1 MNVNK
6 DHIFAAPQGLSAE
19 IEIAAIPEVWLTAF
33 KLLRIVGNVKAGDRV
48 LIHAAASGVG
58 TALIQ
63 LCKKFG
69 ATTIAVSSTD
79 EKLFECKV

>member
-1 MNVNK
+1 M
-6 DHIFAAPQGLSAE
+6 
-19 IEIAAIPEVWLTAF
+19 
-33 KLLRIVGNVKAGDRV
+33 KAGDRV